1 MEKLE
6 KITVLSDETS
16 VMEGSWIDHEPYL
29 NARSIENV
37 LDWEMK
43 PEGLCKNDVCI
54 PLNNKVQVSD
64 EGLLNVTDVANLVG
78 HPTLVDSTLG
88 IVTIG
93 KSREIRSK
101 ALKDRIA
108 PDFTLTDISGVDRS
122 LSDWAGKK
130 RLLVAFSSW

>member
-1 MEKLE
+1 MEKIE

-16 VMEGSWIDHEPYL
+16 VTEGSWIDHEPYL
-29 NARSIENV
+29 NARSIEKV
-37 LDWEMK
+37 LDWELK

-54 PLNNKVQVSD
+54 PLSNKVQVSD
-64 EGLLNVTDVANLVG
+64 EGLLNVADIANLVG